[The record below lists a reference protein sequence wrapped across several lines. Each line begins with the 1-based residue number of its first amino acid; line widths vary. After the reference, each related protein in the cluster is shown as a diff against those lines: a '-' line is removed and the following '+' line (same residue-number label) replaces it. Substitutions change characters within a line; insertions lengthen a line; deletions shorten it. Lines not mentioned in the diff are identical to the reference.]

1 MRVPPARR
9 NRERRFRIRPWMVI
23 VVAVLVALFLS
34 ARSLAG
40 FYTDYLWF
48 DSVGF
53 GDTWRGLL
61 WARFAPAAV
70 FTIVFFVMMYTSLTI
85 ADRLAPR
92 TRALGPEDEMLA
104 RYQQTVA
111 PYSGRIRI
119 VVSILFALL
128 AGASVSGEWQRWILF
143 THAQDFGIKDPQFHL
158 DVGFYVFRLPF
169 LSFVFDWL
177 FAGLI
182 VVLVITALAHYLNGG
197 IRLQTPFQRV
207 TPQVKAHLSV
217 ILALMALVKTVQYF
231 LARYE
236 LDFSTRGVVEGASKT
251 DVAAQLPALNL
262 LMVISVVAAGLFVW
276 NIWRRGWVLPVIAV
290 GLWGFV
296 SLVIG
301 TIVPAVY
308 QRFFVQP
315 NELAKEKAYIA
326 RNINATRDAFGLDAK
341 HVKVSQFDYRN
352 DLTKTDLQKD
362 SATIENARLWD
373 PSVIASNYQIF
384 QSLQTYYRFLDA
396 DTDRY
401 TLPGEPER
409 QVLIAARELNRADL
423 PSQSWVNR
431 HVVYTHGYG
440 AVVSPANAATSAG
453 QPDFLLSNV
462 PGTGKITLDRPQVYF
477 GEKLDGYTL
486 VDAKQRE
493 FDYAKEGRDATTRY
507 RGADGVGLSS
517 FLRRAAF
524 ALRFGDQNLV
534 ISSQIDD
541 KTRIMFRRDITERVK
556 AAAPFLSFDGDPY
569 PVISKVRTS
578 HGPETHL
585 LWVFDGFTTSNSYP
599 YSQSQTPTEGG
610 VAGKSI
616 NYIRNSVKATVDA
629 YDGTVKYYVVDTKD
643 PIIKA
648 YRSAFPELFTDFSKM
663 DPDLRR
669 HLRYPQDLFRYQ
681 TDVYRKYHITNPT
694 TFFSGTGFWE
704 VSADPATA
712 GTTNDVSTVTNV
724 PQDASSSGKR
734 IEPLYVLTRLPGQT
748 KEEFLIIR
756 PFVPVSQ
763 GNSQNR
769 LASFMVA
776 RADPGASPRLES
788 LEMPDG
794 STVSGP
800 VQVNRTINT
809 NQDISSQFTL
819 LSRGGSS
826 VLQGSIQIIPIK
838 DSLLYIQPVYV
849 LSQNGQQPQ
858 LSFVIVFYD
867 GKTQFGSS
875 VEDALAKFPQF
886 QGLVAS
892 NPTGPTVPTT
902 PPTTPTTPTTPTSP
916 PSGSTNGIDS
926 LLNQASALYN
936 EAQTALQ
943 NKDLATYQAKINQ
956 LGDLIA
962 QIQRARQAETGG
974 STGPSASSSTTT
986 TTRARSAG
994 TQAAAR

>member
-1 MRVPPARR
+1 
-9 NRERRFRIRPWMVI
+9 MVI

-53 GDTWRGLL
+53 GNTWRELL

-70 FTIVFFVMMYTSLTI
+70 FTIVFFVLMLASLTI
-85 ADRLAPR
+85 ADRIAPR

-119 VVSILFALL
+119 LVSLVFALL

-217 ILALMALVKTVQYF
+217 ILALMALIKTVQYF

-236 LDFSTRGVVEGASKT
+236 LNFSSRGVVEGASKT

-276 NIWRRGWVLPVIAV
+276 NIFRRGWVLPVIAV

-308 QRFFVQP
+308 QQFFVQP
-315 NELAKEKAYIA
+315 NELAKERPYIA
-326 RNINATRDAFGLDAK
+326 RNIAATRAAFGLDDK
-341 HVKVSQFDYRN
+341 HVTATRFDYGN
-352 DLTKTDLQKD
+352 DLTSTDLQD
-362 SATIENARLWD
+362 DDQTISNARLWD
-373 PSVIASNYQIF
+373 PTVIANSYQIF
-384 QSLQTYYRFLDA
+384 QSLQTYYRFPDA

-401 TLPGEPER
+401 TLDGQQR
-409 QVLIAARELNRADL
+409 QVLIAARELNSDDL

-440 AVVSPANAATSAG
+440 AVVSPANSANGDG
-453 QPDFLLSNV
+453 QPNFLLNDI
-462 PGTGKITLDRPQVYF
+462 PAQGKIALDRPQIYF
-477 GEKLDGYTL
+477 GERLSGYTL
-486 VDAKQRE
+486 VGAKQPE
-493 FDYAKEGRDATTRY
+493 FDYTKANRDITSRY
-507 RGADGVGLSS
+507 KGADGVGLSS
-517 FLRRAAF
+517 WLRRAAF
-524 ALRFGDQNLV
+524 ALRFGDRNLL
-534 ISSQIDD
+534 ISSQIKDS
-541 KTRIMFRRDITERVK
+541 TRILFRRDITDRVK
-556 AAAPFLSFDGDPY
+556 AAAPFLTFDGDPY
-569 PVISKVRTS
+569 PVITDGRLV
-578 HGPETHL
+578 
-585 LWVFDGFTTSNSYP
+585 WVFDGFTTTDRYP
-599 YSQSQTPTEGG
+599 YSESQTPSEGG
-610 VAGKSI
+610 ASGKSF

-629 YDGTVKYYVVDTKD
+629 YDGTIRYYVVDTKD

-648 YRSAFPELFTDFSKM
+648 YRAAFPDLFSNFSQMEK
-663 DPDLRR
+663 DYPGLRA

-681 TDVYRKYHITNPT
+681 TDVYGRYHVTNAT
-694 TFFSGTGFWE
+694 TFFSGAGRWE
-704 VSADPATA
+704 VSADPPSASV
-712 GTTNDVSTVTNV
+712 TNDQTTVTNV

-748 KEEFLIIR
+748 NEQFLILR
-756 PFVPVSQ
+756 PFVPVSK

-776 RADPGASPRLES
+776 RADPHASPQLES
-788 LEMPDG
+788 LEMPSG
-794 STVSGP
+794 STVQGP
-800 VQVNRTINT
+800 VQVNRAINT
-809 NQDISSQFTL
+809 QQDISSQFTL
-819 LSRGGSS
+819 LSRGGST
-826 VLQGSIQIIPIK
+826 VQQGQIQIVPVK
-838 DSLLYIQPVYV
+838 NSLLYIQPVYV
-849 LSQNGQQPQ
+849 LSESGNQPA
-858 LSFVIVFYD
+858 LSFVIVYYN
-867 GKTQFGSS
+867 GRAKFGSD
-875 VEDALAKFPQF
+875 VADALNQFPAF
-886 QGLVAS
+886 AGSAPPAPPG
-892 NPTGPTVPTT
+892 NGPVT
-902 PPTTPTTPTTPTSP
+902 PPTTIPGTS
-916 PSGSTNGIDS
+916 
-926 LLNQASALYN
+926 
-936 EAQTALQ
+936 
-943 NKDLATYQAKINQ
+943 ATVDQ
-956 LGDLIA
+956 LIA
-962 QIQRARQAETGG
+962 QADQLSKDAQSALDAKDLGTYQEKVKQLSDVLNQLVDARSRETGKP
-974 STGPSASSSTTT
+974 STSTSSTTT
-986 TTRARSAG
+986 TTKPRSSS
-994 TQAAAR
+994 TQALGARG